1 MAGHYMDC
9 AANTDLQASKKL
21 VLMCIADDADKQ
33 SRIGRVGL
41 DAIRKWSGL
50 GRSRAL
56 EVIKDLVDE
65 GYLARHAA
73 GRIGRQAEFV
83 VFPGGCCGLHGPVA
97 GYVPDEAP
105 EAAVEQASER
115 GSGGPDPLPE
125 TPLST
130 GSGTADPAVDIEGP
144 EEGPIE
150 GPAQTGPP
158 LEQLPIKTPPT
169 PAGRGDRAKVCS
181 HGAGACRRCG
191 TNPRALRVN
200 PRAAV
205 DDELAALVAA
215 RAAVPHCGHP
225 DCNPANRWREPDAGR
240 AHRCPTCHPD
250 VVVGPAP
257 VRPLALA
264 GAASSPRSRA
274 APPRF

>member
-56 EVIKDLVDE
+56 EVVKQLVEE

-83 VFPGGCCGLHGPVA
+83 VFPAGCCPLHGPLPGFVSA
-97 GYVPDEAP
+97 TVDNP
-105 EAAVEQASER
+105 EDAAEG
-115 GSGGPDPLPE
+115 GSGGPDPLGE
-125 TPLST
+125 ARSE
-130 GSGTADPAVDIEGP
+130 EGP
-144 EEGPIE
+144 EEGPVQ

-158 LEQLPIKTPPT
+158 LELPIKNPPNP
-169 PAGRGDRAKVCS
+169 PASQGAKCEHGRSRN
-181 HGAGACRRCG
+181 CRRCG
-191 TNPRALRVN
+191 TNPRAADQRERL
-200 PRAAV
+200 AAAQAAAAEI
-205 DDELAALVAA
+205 DRIELARTQLPSCGD
-215 RAAVPHCGHP
+215 RSCDPHS
-225 DCNPANRWREPDAGR
+225 RWRETDDGQA
-240 AHRCPTCHPD
+240 RCHLCHPD
-250 VVVGPAP
+250 VVIG
-257 VRPLALA
+257 RPDAALIDLARQLPALA
-264 GAASSPRSRA
+264 RTG
-274 APPRF
+274 